1 MAKFIIEIR
10 SKGFTNA
17 KKRIDET
24 TVALRQQALA
34 AKTTR
39 GAMRKLNQAYKGANL
54 AVSRFRNTVLLA
66 TFALTPFV
74 FALRKLTE
82 VTRAAELED
91 LSKGFTSLR
100 VAAGLNADTMEELR
114 EATNGTVTDMELMRQ
129 ANNAMLLGVARST
142 DELAEMFDNAQ
153 RLGRA
158 LGKDATT
165 SLESF
170 VTGLGRQSRLMLDN
184 VGLMI
189 KTNQAYEDFA
199 KANNTTVAA
208 MTDQEKKIAF
218 INAGLI
224 QSREKVA
231 AFGEEVESSSDKIRR
246 SNVQVQEFSDTLSI
260 AFAGSFEKLSIKL
273 GELAE
278 SLSTMIKAAMPAT
291 FAFRE
296 QSMVAH
302 ALKMEIA
309 DLKLKQDEQADSAR
323 ELTDEEKKLKL
334 KQDQRIATL
343 KFAIIDSEALL
354 GVEKEMLKEKLKL
367 RDAINDQE
375 MALLNL
381 LDTQSLLV
389 KLEGKQAEF
398 EKAQAEIRQRQN
410 RMALDE
416 ESQSAIERLRRLLD
430 AQDKLSEA
438 TMAFYERELEK
449 KHAFEDEQNRIHSMA
464 ADELKQMQ
472 DEENEISAKKNQKNA
487 TRTRRSV

>member
-39 GAMRKLNQAYKGANL
+39 GAMRKLNHAYKGANL

-158 LGKDATT
+158 LGKDATV

-199 KANNTTVAA
+199 KANKTTVAA

-260 AFAGSFEKLSIKL
+260 AFASSFEKLSIKL

-309 DLKLKQDEQADSAR
+309 DLKLKQDEQITSTR
-323 ELTDEEKKLKL
+323 ELTDEEKKLQKR
-334 KQDQRIATL
+334 QETRIKNL
-343 KFAIIDSEALL
+343 KFEIIDRESMLR
-354 GVEKEMLKEKLKL
+354 VEREMLKVKLDM
-367 RDAINDQE
+367 RDAISAEE
-375 MALLNL
+375 MALL
-381 LDTQSLLV
+381 SR
-389 KLEGKQAEF
+389 AET
-398 EKAQAEIRQRQN
+398 
-410 RMALDE
+410 MALTLKLQGKEKEFIEAQIAIKERQAAMIEDKE
-416 ESQSAIERLRRLLD
+416 TESAIKRLQNMME
-430 AQDKLSEA
+430 ANDKL
-438 TMAFYERELEK
+438 RELIICLLYTSPSPR
-449 KHAFEDEQNRIHSMA
+449 DRG
-464 ADELKQMQ
+464 
-472 DEENEISAKKNQKNA
+472 
-487 TRTRRSV
+487 